1 MTLSPTLY
9 YLADRHDRFRLM
21 ADGSIQAAHVGTP
34 WYFSS
39 EDSANAHDDAR
50 GLTVFSVPAAETIP
64 GAPKGTRIEDAVA
77 ANDVYRHVAMVEA
90 DKKDVYRYV
99 AMAVADEVAK
109 LCQQR

>member
-21 ADGSIQAAHVGTP
+21 ADGSIQAAYDGTP

-39 EDSANAHDDAR
+39 EDAAKAHDDAE

-64 GAPKGTRIEDAVA
+64 GAPKGTRIEDAVD
-77 ANDVYRHVAMVEA
+77 ANDVYLSVSAAVVE
-90 DKKDVYRYV
+90 
-99 AMAVADEVAK
+99 EVAK
-109 LCQQR
+109 LCRHY